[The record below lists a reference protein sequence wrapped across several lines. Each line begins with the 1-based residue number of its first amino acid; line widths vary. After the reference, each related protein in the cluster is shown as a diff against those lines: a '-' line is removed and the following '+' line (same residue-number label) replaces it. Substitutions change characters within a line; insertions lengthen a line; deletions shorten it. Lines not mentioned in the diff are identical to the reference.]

1 MARTRRIAHL
11 SVLPGCPAVAL
22 WATIGGAD
30 NSVRWTVHVD
40 GSGASSAAVALP
52 ASLFKDHAL
61 PVRGARWHCLA
72 DKVLRQDASGN
83 TYSTLTV
90 HCFDGETTVSSSASC
105 LIGNHAAD
113 RLSLQLLEKTTSVQN
128 ELRADC
134 EG

>member
-1 MARTRRIAHL
+1 MR
-11 SVLPGCPAVAL
+11 SVAALLGCVTTIL
-22 WATIGGAD
+22 WAQLGGAE

-40 GSGASSAAVALP
+40 QNGTSGATVALP
-52 ASLFKDHAL
+52 TSLFQDHPL
-61 PVRGARWHCLA
+61 PVRGTRWHCLA
-72 DKVLRQDASGN
+72 DKLLRQDPSGN

-105 LIGNHAAD
+105 LIGNHGTD
-113 RLSLQLLEKTTSVQN
+113 RLSIQLVERTTSVQN

>member
-1 MARTRRIAHL
+1 MALVSA
-11 SVLPGCPAVAL
+11 LPGCLAVAL
-22 WATIGGAD
+22 WASMGGAD

-40 GSGASSAAVALP
+40 DSGASNAAVALP
-52 ASLFKDHAL
+52 ASLFKDHVL
-61 PVRGARWHCLA
+61 PVRGTRWHCLA
-72 DKVLRQDASGN
+72 DKVLRQDAGGN

-105 LIGNHAAD
+105 LIGNHAVD
-113 RLSLQLLEKTTSVQN
+113 RLSIQLVEKTSSVQN